1 MKPPPIPGKV
11 ERVIDPTR
19 VLDGE
24 RHIQIFKALPTSS
37 AGRSFEL
44 KTRVLG
50 MYDKGASGTV
60 VETEA
65 QLVEGSDVYCRIL
78 RQSFAVGQ
86 GQWGGPRGTT
96 RPSFS
101 LPKDRPA
108 DKVVVME
115 TRPELTLLYR

>member
-1 MKPPPIPGKV
+1 
-11 ERVIDPTR
+11 
-19 VLDGE
+19 
-24 RHIQIFKALPTSS
+24 
-37 AGRSFEL
+37 
-44 KTRVLG
+44 

-86 GQWGGPRGTT
+86 GQWGGPRGPI

-101 LPKDRPA
+101 PPEDRPA
-108 DKVVVME
+108 DKVVTME
-115 TRPELTLLYR
+115 TRPEITFLYR